1 VLKPRWRKVLADLW
15 NNKARTLLVV
25 ASIAVG
31 VFAVGVIAGSYVI
44 LSEDL
49 RVSYQ
54 AINSANIEL
63 IVDPFEAD
71 FLEAIGRVDGV
82 SVAEGRQ
89 PVTVHMRSADDEWQ
103 TLTLI
108 AVSDYEGMRI
118 ETLLP
123 RDGVAVPADREVVL
137 EAQTLDGLG
146 LSIGDQLA
154 IELPDETVR
163 QLLVAGSAIRQ
174 DDPYAVILDDWTGF
188 VTFDTLEWLHQPALM
203 SRLKVTVEGDGD
215 DLAHIKGI
223 AAAVVDR
230 VEKSGRQVYRTSL
243 ARSSEH
249 PLASI
254 LQALLSVLSILGVLI
269 VFLSGSLIA
278 NTMSALLNQHL
289 RHIGVMKLIGGR
301 RNQVVVMYL
310 VMITTFGLLALGI
323 AIPLGSLGAYK
334 LSEFAANIIGFVI
347 QGYRVVPLAVIAQIV
362 IALAVPPFAGILPI
376 LKGSRVSI
384 HDALSS
390 DSLGSEAGTRRHTRL
405 MNFITPLAE
414 RLRASMRKLSR
425 PLLVSI
431 RNTFRRKARL
441 VLTLFTLT
449 LGGAVFIAVLN
460 TQVALNVKMEQL
472 AQYFKADISL
482 DLDRAYRIED
492 VTSHALTV
500 PGVQSVEVWTA
511 STAEIVR
518 TDGLPPESVTILAP
532 PAESDLVV
540 PVLIEGRWL
549 LPGDVQSIVLSEAF
563 WDDYPE
569 MGPGD
574 TLRLDVAGAVD
585 DWMVVGIF
593 QYTGVDDLFAYVNY
607 YYMVT
612 LLDQPRRASVYR
624 IVTSEH
630 SLEFQKDVS
639 RQLDDKFRA
648 LGYRVNSIEAGE
660 VTAQSV
666 SEMLGVLTAVLV
678 VMALLTALVGSI
690 GLAGTMSMN
699 VMERTREIGVL
710 RAIGAHNSV
719 ISRLVLVE
727 GLAIGLISYVF
738 GAFLSFPITD
748 ALSNV
753 ISEAIFNSPAD
764 SAFTMQGFLIW
775 LGIVLVLSL
784 VASVMPARSATRLTI
799 REVLAY
805 E

>member
-1 VLKPRWRKVLADLW
+1 MLKPRWRKVLADLW

-25 ASIAVG
+25 ASVAVG
-31 VFAVGVIAGSYVI
+31 VFAIGVIAGTYVI

-54 AINSANIEL
+54 AINPANIEL
-63 IVDPFEAD
+63 LVDPFDPD
-71 FLEAIGRVDGV
+71 FLEAIEHVDGV

-89 PVTVHMRSADDEWQ
+89 SVTVRMSSEDGEWQ

-108 AVSDYEGMRI
+108 AVSGYEDMRI
-118 ETLLP
+118 DTLLP
-123 RDGVAVPADREVVL
+123 RGGAEVPADHEVIL
-137 EAQTLDGLG
+137 EANTLDSLA
-146 LSIGDQLA
+146 LSVGDQLA

-163 QLLVAGSAIRQ
+163 QMAIAGSAIRQ

-188 VTFDTLEWLHQPALM
+188 VTFDTLEWLHQPALLT
-203 SRLKVTVEGDGD
+203 RLKVTVEGDGD
-215 DLAHIKGI
+215 DLVHIEQV

-230 VEKSGRQVYRTSL
+230 VEESGRQVYRTSV

-254 LQALLSVLSILGVLI
+254 IQALLSVLSILGVLI

-278 NTMSALLNQHL
+278 NTMSALLSQHL

-310 VMITTFGLLALGI
+310 VMITAFGLLALAI
-323 AIPLGSLGAYK
+323 AIPLGSLGAYA
-334 LSEFAANIIGFVI
+334 LSEFAANIIGFVM
-347 QGYRVVPLAVIAQIV
+347 QGYRIVPLAVILQII
-362 IALAVPPFAGILPI
+362 IALAVPPFAGVLPI

-384 HDALSS
+384 RDALSN
-390 DSLGSEAGTRRHTRL
+390 DGLASEGGLRCNTRL
-405 MNFITPLAE
+405 RNFILPLTE
-414 RLRASMRKLSR
+414 RLGASMRKLSR

-441 VLTLFTLT
+441 ALTLFTLT

-492 VTSHALTV
+492 VTADALSV
-500 PGVQSVEVWTA
+500 PGVQSIEVWTA
-511 STAEIVR
+511 SVGEIVR
-518 TDGLPPESVTILAP
+518 TDGLPPKNVTILAP

-549 LPGDVQSIVLSEAF
+549 LFGDEKAIALSEAF

-569 MGPGD
+569 LRPGS
-574 TLRLDVAGAVD
+574 TLRLNVAGAED
-585 DWMVVGIF
+585 DWTVVGVF

-607 YYMVT
+607 DYMVT
-612 LLDQPRRASVYR
+612 MLDQPRRASVYR

-630 SLEFQKDVS
+630 SLDFQKRVS
-639 RQLDDKFRA
+639 RQLDEKFRA

-666 SEMLGVLTAVLV
+666 SDVLGVLTTVLV

-748 ALSNV
+748 VLSNV

-764 SAFTMQGFLIW
+764 SALTIQGFGIW
-775 LGIVLVLSL
+775 LGIVVVLSL
-784 VASVMPARSATRLTI
+784 VASLMPARSATRLTI